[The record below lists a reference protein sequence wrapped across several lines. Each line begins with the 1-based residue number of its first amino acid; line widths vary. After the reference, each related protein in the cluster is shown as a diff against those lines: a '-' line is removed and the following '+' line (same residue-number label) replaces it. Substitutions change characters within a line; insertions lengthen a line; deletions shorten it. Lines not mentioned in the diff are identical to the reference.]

1 MTNRDDHHTFQ
12 VANNIGLPGATK
24 FLGSKRLNLEPNG
37 IPQQGFKGVWLH
49 LSTYPTYLFPLFE
62 CSAIY
67 RSRKGGG
74 KQPLQCQV
82 GMCQN
87 GIQRPLNPELGL
99 YRWLPR
105 LFNIPCSHNSKQY
118 FLGVGNL

>member
-12 VANNIGLPGATK
+12 VANNIGLLGVTK

-62 CSAIY
+62 YSAIY
-67 RSRKGGG
+67 RSIKGGG
-74 KQPLQCQV
+74 ETAPPVSGWDVPKWYSAPTEPRARALPLAPQAV
-82 GMCQN
+82 
-87 GIQRPLNPELGL
+87 
-99 YRWLPR
+99 
-105 LFNIPCSHNSKQY
+105 
-118 FLGVGNL
+118 